1 MVMLGTNG
9 TISTA
14 GNGTTTAN
22 TTGTTAAV
30 EEGGR
35 IITKSSS

>member
-1 MVMLGTNG
+1 MRGTNG

-30 EEGGR
+30 EGGR